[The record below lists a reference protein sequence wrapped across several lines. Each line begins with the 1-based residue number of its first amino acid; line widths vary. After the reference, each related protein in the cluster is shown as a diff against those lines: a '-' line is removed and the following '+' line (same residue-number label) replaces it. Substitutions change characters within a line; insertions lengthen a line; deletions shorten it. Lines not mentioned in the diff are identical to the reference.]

1 MGFFIFGID
10 NVCFRYYNSITK
22 FFGGD
27 PMNWMKFLGEELYE
41 KLKATSSKRKLS
53 IATIVRLA
61 LEKYLQE

>member
-1 MGFFIFGID
+1 
-10 NVCFRYYNSITK
+10 
-22 FFGGD
+22 
-27 PMNWMKFLGEELYE
+27 MNWMKFLGEELYE